1 MPIPITLDDLLSLTQ
16 PPVLI
21 DVRKAP
27 ARSSSGRTIPD
38 AGRGEPERATEWG
51 PALSGRRVVVFCVH
65 GHEVSQGVADAL
77 TGLGVD
83 ATYLEGGFAAWEA
96 AGNPVV
102 EIGAR
107 P

>member
-1 MPIPITLDDLLSLTQ
+1 MPIPINLDDLLSLPQ

-38 AGRGEPERATEWG
+38 AERGEPERATEWG
-51 PALSGRRVVVFCVH
+51 LAFRGRRVVVFCVH

-77 TGLGVD
+77 TGLGID
-83 ATYLEGGFAAWEA
+83 AAYLEGGFAAWEA

-102 EIGAR
+102 AIGAR